1 MQITIKVLKG
11 QDCNLEVTPSTTI
24 YQVKQE
30 IEERLGIPLGSQK
43 ILILG
48 RTLNDDQTIASY
60 PNIKEGT
67 KLNLIVVK
75 QDIKDIIHRSFRKY
89 YNETQSAALT
99 KEFMLDFEK
108 KLKGFSLDD
117 IERLA
122 SEHTV

>member
-1 MQITIKVLKG
+1 M
-11 QDCNLEVTPSTTI
+11 
-24 YQVKQE
+24 
-30 IEERLGIPLGSQK
+30 
-43 ILILG
+43 
-48 RTLNDDQTIASY
+48 
-60 PNIKEGT
+60 
-67 KLNLIVVK
+67 VK

-122 SEHTV
+122 SEHTVWFCLLALFFSN

>member
-1 MQITIKVLKG
+1 M
-11 QDCNLEVTPSTTI
+11 
-24 YQVKQE
+24 
-30 IEERLGIPLGSQK
+30 
-43 ILILG
+43 
-48 RTLNDDQTIASY
+48 
-60 PNIKEGT
+60 
-67 KLNLIVVK
+67 IVVK

-89 YNETQSAALT
+89 YNETQSATLT